1 MSDYIATFDAS
12 IARNLSAQY
21 REDSYEHDIQ
31 DVFVE
36 INNACHNGDNCVFFR
51 KYICKDAINK
61 LRALGYSV
69 QYDQKD
75 GGFNIWWQFAKETLP
90 IMKGVIFVKNFNGE
104 IIIRPREVDKH
115 TIESIGN
122 SIHQQLV
129 GNQDYIDSNIG
140 ISLETDSVIIW
151 FDNCKEE
158 IPDIV
163 F

>member
-1 MSDYIATFDAS
+1 MSLNKA
-12 IARNLSAQY
+12 LS
-21 REDSYEHDIQ
+21 
-31 DVFVE
+31 FL
-36 INNACHNGDNCVFFR
+36 FFE
-51 KYICKDAINK
+51 Y
-61 LRALGYSV
+61 
-69 QYDQKD
+69 
-75 GGFNIWWQFAKETLP
+75 AKKTIP

-104 IIIRPREVDKH
+104 IVIRPRKADKH
-115 TIESIGN
+115 TIENIGN

-140 ISLETDSVIIW
+140 ISLETDSVLIW

>member
-1 MSDYIATFDAS
+1 M
-12 IARNLSAQY
+12 
-21 REDSYEHDIQ
+21 
-31 DVFVE
+31 
-36 INNACHNGDNCVFFR
+36 
-51 KYICKDAINK
+51 
-61 LRALGYSV
+61 LRLFLFILEY
-69 QYDQKD
+69 
-75 GGFNIWWQFAKETLP
+75 AKETHSY
-90 IMKGVIFVKNFNGE
+90 MKGVIFVKNFNGE

-140 ISLETDSVIIW
+140 ISLGTDSVLIW